1 MPKVKRETILCR
13 LDDIEDGEGKG
24 FVLGEGTMRREIL
37 VVREEEAV
45 YGYENVCPHA
55 GTPLDWEPDR
65 FMSADG
71 SYLMCHTHGALFRIE
86 DGYCVAGPCA
96 GMSLT
101 PVVVRLAED
110 GAIHLAP
117 TAEGPG
123 ED

>member
-1 MPKVKRETILCR
+1 MSAAGGALCR

-24 FVLGEGTMRREIL
+24 FVLGEGTARREIF
-37 VVREEEAV
+37 VVREAEAV

-65 FMSADG
+65 FMNADG

-96 GMSLT
+96 GTSLT
-101 PVVVRLAED
+101 PVAVRLAED
-110 GAIHLAP
+110 GAVHLASK
-117 TAEGPG
+117 AEGPS
-123 ED
+123 ES